1 MSSER
6 PTGPCGDDDDVGIS
20 SPPNVRQPVRR
31 NPDFHPIFQLVP
43 ANGSF
48 RRRCQFTGTSC
59 GHAEVLLLGCAM
71 FEETTE
77 DCVERLVIE
86 YAQSVPAS
94 RPLDVRLSLQN
105 DLAIESLSLVSLALR
120 LGTEFGVDVVDAGLE
135 LGELKTV
142 EDLLKIARTL
152 KVQSTKA

>member
-1 MSSER
+1 
-6 PTGPCGDDDDVGIS
+6 
-20 SPPNVRQPVRR
+20 
-31 NPDFHPIFQLVP
+31 
-43 ANGSF
+43 
-48 RRRCQFTGTSC
+48 
-59 GHAEVLLLGCAM
+59 M

-142 EDLLKIARTL
+142 GDLLKVARTL

>member
-1 MSSER
+1 
-6 PTGPCGDDDDVGIS
+6 
-20 SPPNVRQPVRR
+20 
-31 NPDFHPIFQLVP
+31 
-43 ANGSF
+43 
-48 RRRCQFTGTSC
+48 
-59 GHAEVLLLGCAM
+59 M

-77 DCVERLVIE
+77 DCVERLVLE

-120 LGTEFGVDVVDAGLE
+120 LGTEFGVDAVDAGLE

-142 EDLLKIARTL
+142 GDLLQIARTL